1 MCNLLKVENLSFK
14 YENKKILNNFNISIL
29 DNKIT
34 ILRGQN
40 GSGKTTF
47 LNILSGVI
55 CDKNIEGDFF
65 WKGKKTCLEIVK
77 RDIAYAYSVP
87 QLFGGLSGLEN
98 IELCKNLFQENN
110 NYIERCKELSK
121 IFNIFEDLEKIFS
134 SYSSGMKQKL
144 WLSIILSRNVSL
156 FLLDEPFNTLD
167 KEGIDSLIDILC
179 SSKRTHLIVSHE
191 LPEKIYN
198 CARII
203 DIK

>member
-55 CDKNIEGDFF
+55 CDENIEGDFF
-65 WKGKKTCLEIVK
+65 WKGKKTCLETVK
-77 RDIAYAYSVP
+77 RDI
-87 QLFGGLSGLEN
+87 
-98 IELCKNLFQENN
+98 ENN

-167 KEGIDSLIDILC
+167 KDGIDSLIDILC